1 MNINKLIRKNIAA
14 MKSYSSARDEFSGMQ
29 GVFLDANENPYDFS
43 LPLGEGKREGINRY
57 PDPYQSELK
66 KVLAELKGVSTK
78 NMLLGNG
85 SDEVLDLLFRAF
97 CEPKQDNV
105 VVTSPSYGMYKVL
118 ANLNN
123 VELKEVLLEEDFSL
137 NADKILE
144 VVDDNT
150 KMILLCSPNNPTGN
164 SIAFEV
170 IERLLNNANCLVV
183 VDEAYIDFSTKSSYI
198 EKLSKYNQLVVSQTL
213 SKFYG
218 MAGIRLGMCFASE
231 EIIAILNRIKP
242 PYNVNS
248 LTQNKAIELLKLN
261 KENYKQEVMEQRE
274 LLSAALKKLPFV
286 VKVYPSEANFILI
299 KTTDANGIYNKLLE
313 QKIVIR
319 NRTKEQL
326 CENCLRITVGT
337 PEENQL
343 LINALNF

>member
-1 MNINKLIRKNIAA
+1 MNIDQLIRKNIAS
-14 MKSYSSARDEFSGMQ
+14 MKPYSSARDEFNGMD
-29 GVFLDANENPYDFS
+29 GVFLDANENPYEN
-43 LPLGEGKREGINRY
+43 GVNRY

-66 KVLAELKGVSTK
+66 KELAKIKGVSSK
-78 NMLLGNG
+78 NMVLGNG

-144 VVDDNT
+144 VVDENT

-164 SIAFEV
+164 VIDFEV
-170 IERLLNNANCLVV
+170 IEKLLINTNCLVV
-183 VDEAYIDFSTKSSYI
+183 IDEAYIDFSIKISSI
-198 EKLSKYNQLVVSQTL
+198 EKLNKYNQLIVSQTL
-213 SKFYG
+213 SKYYG
-218 MAGIRLGMCFASE
+218 MAGVRLGMCFASE

-242 PYNVNS
+242 PYNVNV
-248 LTQNKAIELLKLN
+248 LTQNKALKLLKNYDNSYKKEVIEQRKLLSELLA
-261 KENYKQEVMEQRE
+261 EF
-274 LLSAALKKLPFV
+274 PFV
-286 VKVYPSEANFILI
+286 VKVYPSDANFILI
-299 KTTDANGIYNKLLE
+299 KTTDANTIYNELIKK
-313 QKIVIR
+313 QIVVR
-319 NRTKEQL
+319 NRTKEAL

-337 PEENQL
+337 PEENRL
-343 LINALNF
+343 LITALKEIKL

>member
-14 MKSYSSARDEFSGMQ
+14 MKPYSSARDEFSGMQ
-29 GVFLDANENPYDFS
+29 GVFLDANENPYTN
-43 LPLGEGKREGINRY
+43 GINRY

-66 KVLAELKGVSTK
+66 KELAKIKGVSPK

-144 VVDDNT
+144 VVDENT

-164 SIAFEV
+164 CIAFDV
-170 IERLLNNANCLVV
+170 IEKLLKNTKCLVV
-183 VDEAYIDFSTKSSYI
+183 VDEAYIDFSTKFSCI
-198 EKLSKYNQLVVSQTL
+198 EKLSKYNQLIVSQTL

-242 PYNVNS
+242 PYNVNV
-248 LTQNKAIELLKLN
+248 LTQNKAIEILKSN
-261 KENYKQEVMEQRE
+261 NDGYKNEVIEQRE
-274 LLSAALKKLPFV
+274 LLSESLAKLPFV

-319 NRTKEQL
+319 NRTKERL

-337 PEENQL
+337 PDENQL

>member
-1 MNINKLIRKNIAA
+1 
-14 MKSYSSARDEFSGMQ
+14 MKPYSSARDEFSGMQ
-29 GVFLDANENPYDFS
+29 GVFLDANENPYNN
-43 LPLGEGKREGINRY
+43 GINRY

-66 KVLAELKGVSTK
+66 LVLAELKGVSTK

-105 VVTSPSYGMYKVL
+105 VVTAPSYGMYKVL

-150 KMILLCSPNNPTGN
+150 KIILLCSPNNPTGN

-170 IERLLNNANCLVV
+170 IERLLNNTNYLVV
-183 VDEAYIDFSTKSSYI
+183 VDEAYIDFSTKNSCI

-231 EIIAILNRIKP
+231 EIITILNRIKP

-248 LTQNKAIELLKLN
+248 LTQNKAIEILKN
-261 KENYKQEVMEQRE
+261 KNDSYKNEVIEQRE
-274 LLSAALKKLPFV
+274 LLSAALNKLPFV

-299 KTTDANGIYNKLLE
+299 KTTDANGIYNKLLD

-326 CENCLRITVGT
+326 CDNCLRITIGT
-337 PEENQL
+337 PKENKL
-343 LINALNF
+343 LLNALKEIKL

>member
-1 MNINKLIRKNIAA
+1 MDIIKL
-14 MKSYSSARDEFSGMQ
+14 SQ
-29 GVFLDANENPYDFS
+29 
-43 LPLGEGKREGINRY
+43 LGEGNTLEYKRNTDALDSILKSVSAFANTAGGIILIGIEDNGTI
-57 PDPYQSELK
+57 
-66 KVLAELKGVSTK
+66 VGVSDI
-78 NMLLGNG
+78 G
-85 SDEVLDLLFRAF
+85 
-97 CEPKQDNV
+97 
-105 VVTSPSYGMYKVL
+105 
-118 ANLNN
+118 
-123 VELKEVLLEEDFSL
+123 
-137 NADKILE
+137 KIQEQL
-144 VVDDNT
+144 
-150 KMILLCSPNNPTGN
+150 SN
-164 SIAFEV
+164 S
-170 IERLLNNANCLVV
+170 
-183 VDEAYIDFSTKSSYI
+183 
-198 EKLSKYNQLVVSQTL
+198 
-213 SKFYG
+213 
-218 MAGIRLGMCFASE
+218 
-231 EIIAILNRIKP
+231 ILNRIKP

>member
-1 MNINKLIRKNIAA
+1 MNINELVRENIAA
-14 MKSYSSARDEFSGMQ
+14 MKPYSSARDEFSGMQ
-29 GVFLDANENPYDFS
+29 GVFLDANENPYEN
-43 LPLGEGKREGINRY
+43 GVNRY

-66 KVLAELKGVSTK
+66 SVLAKLKGVSTK

-144 VVDDNT
+144 VVDENT

-164 SIAFEV
+164 VIDFEV
-170 IERLLNNANCLVV
+170 IEKLLINTNCLVV
-183 VDEAYIDFSTKSSYI
+183 IDEAYIDFSIKISSI
-198 EKLSKYNQLVVSQTL
+198 EKLNKYNQLIVSQTL
-213 SKFYG
+213 SKYYG
-218 MAGIRLGMCFASE
+218 MAGIRLGMCFASA

-242 PYNVNS
+242 PYNVNV
-248 LTQNKAIELLKLN
+248 LTQNKALELLK
-261 KENYKQEVMEQRE
+261 NYDNSYKNEVIVQRK
-274 LLSAALKKLPFV
+274 LLSESLAAFPFV
-286 VKVYPSEANFILI
+286 VKVYPSEANFILV
-299 KTTDANGIYNKLLE
+299 KTTDANYIYNELIKK
-313 QKIVIR
+313 QIVVR
-319 NRTKEQL
+319 NRTREAL
-326 CENCLRITVGT
+326 CENCIRITVGT
-337 PEENQL
+337 PNENRL
-343 LINALNF
+343 LITALKEIKL

>member
-1 MNINKLIRKNIAA
+1 

-29 GVFLDANENPYDFS
+29 GVFLDANENPYDFF
-43 LPLGEGKREGINRY
+43 LPLGEEKREGINRY

-105 VVTSPSYGMYKVL
+105 VVTAPSYGMYKVL

>member
-29 GVFLDANENPYDFS
+29 GVFLDANENPYDFF
-43 LPLGEGKREGINRY
+43 LPLGEEKREGINRY

-66 KVLAELKGVSTK
+66 KVLAGLKGVSTK

-105 VVTSPSYGMYKVL
+105 VVTAPSYGMYKVL

-183 VDEAYIDFSTKSSYI
+183 VDEAYIDFSTKSSCI